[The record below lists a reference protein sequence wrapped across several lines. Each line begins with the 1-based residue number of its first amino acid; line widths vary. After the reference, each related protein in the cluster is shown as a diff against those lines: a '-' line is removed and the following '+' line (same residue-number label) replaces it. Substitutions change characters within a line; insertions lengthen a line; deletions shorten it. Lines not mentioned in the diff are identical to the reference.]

1 MMRQINVCF
10 KEFPYSQRSLQNNIW
25 KGFLH
30 ILKYDNCLTD
40 KYVGLE
46 EHNTY
51 LNELVEY
58 YLKQP
63 HFVQKW

>member
-1 MMRQINVCF
+1 MFPENWLFVSWWDINVCF
-10 KEFPYSQRSLQNNIW
+10 KEFSYSQRSLQNNIW

-51 LNELVEY
+51 LN
-58 YLKQP
+58 
-63 HFVQKW
+63 